1 MANVLKKGY
10 SEGINTDMF
19 NGFLRMKIKEEERKQ
34 ISVNKPKV
42 CKIQKKIR
50 KNYWPQLKVVL
61 FHRRDGRRVNVLI
74 I

>member
-1 MANVLKKGY
+1 
-10 SEGINTDMF
+10 MF
-19 NGFLRMKIKEEERKQ
+19 IGFLRMKIKEEERKQ
-34 ISVNKPKV
+34 RSVNKPKV

-50 KNYWPQLKVVL
+50 KNYWAQLKVVF